1 MDTEAARRYARQI
14 ALSDVGPDG
23 QERICRARV
32 AVVGGDLSADI
43 AALYLAAAGVGR
55 VIRLRATERDAADWM
70 AALTEIDLVVRAG
83 FDDDAMA
90 AAASRLGIPVVVM
103 RALADRVDLVSFPR
117 RVPAADAHLEV
128 PAQAAAPGSGGAEE
142 VVAGTL
148 AAAEAL
154 VSLANPAARGG
165 VVRHLRFPFDGSDP
179 MAQTIGASS
188 TGNLG
193 R

>member
-32 AVVGGDLSADI
+32 AVVGADVSAET
-43 AALYLAAAGVGR
+43 AALYLAAAGVGS
-55 VIRLRATERDAADWM
+55 VIRLGLEARDGAAWM
-70 AALTEIDLVVRAG
+70 AALTEIDLVVRSG

-90 AAASRLGIPVVVM
+90 GAAARLGIPVVVM
-103 RALADRVDLVSFPR
+103 RAFHDRVDLVSFPR
-117 RVPAADAHLEV
+117 RAPAADAALEV
-128 PAQAAAPGSGGAEE
+128 PAQAAEPGSGGAEA

-165 VVRHLRFPFDGSDP
+165 AVRHLRFPLDGRDP
-179 MAQTIGASS
+179 VAQTIGA
-188 TGNLG
+188 